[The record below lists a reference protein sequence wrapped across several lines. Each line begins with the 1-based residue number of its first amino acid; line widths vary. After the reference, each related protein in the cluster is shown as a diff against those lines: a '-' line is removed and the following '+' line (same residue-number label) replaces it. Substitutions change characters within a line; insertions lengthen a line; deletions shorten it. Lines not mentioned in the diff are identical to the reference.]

1 MIQTR
6 TLALKLLPSLI
17 TVGAVFLVTGA
28 SLATLPLYVH
38 AQLGF
43 GAGVV
48 GAVAGAQ
55 FVSALLSRLW
65 AGRMTD
71 RRGPKHTMLVGLA
84 LVIVAGVF
92 YGGSTALSG
101 QPIQA
106 LALLFVGRA
115 LLGGGESFVITA
127 GQSWG
132 LLTAGPQSA
141 ALVIGWAGTAL
152 YIGLAAGG
160 PMGGVVAEAWGFAGI
175 AAITV
180 ALPVLTLG
188 LVARLASPP
197 KPAPAK
203 ATPNRAVIAAVAR
216 PGFAMCFAGFG
227 YSSMAF
233 FTVLLSVDQGWTP
246 SWAPFTAFSVALI
259 LTRLAFGKLPDRLGG
274 ARTALIFLALQ
285 GAGLAG
291 VMLAG
296 SAIVCVLASALAGL
310 GYAFIY
316 PALGREAVRA
326 VQPAQSGTAV
336 AFYSA
341 FLDLSLALTSPVLGL
356 IAEGAG
362 LRAVF
367 LTSALASAVAIA
379 VVLTIPRG
387 AIARP

>member
-1 MIQTR
+1 LIQTR
-6 TLALKLLPSLI
+6 TLALKLLPVLI
-17 TVGAVFLVTGA
+17 TVGVVFLVTGA

-38 AQLGF
+38 TRLGF
-43 GAGVV
+43 GADVV

-55 FVSALLSRLW
+55 FVAALLSRLW
-65 AGRMTD
+65 AGRSTD
-71 RRGPKHTMLVGLA
+71 RRGPKHTLLVGLA
-84 LVIVAGVF
+84 MAILAGCF
-92 YGGSTALSG
+92 YGGSTALSD
-101 QPIQA
+101 QPMRA

-115 LLGGGESFVITA
+115 LLGGGESFIITA

-132 LLTAGPQSA
+132 LLMAGPQSA

-160 PMGGVVAEAWGFAGI
+160 PMGGLVSGGWGFSGI
-175 AAITV
+175 SVVTIV
-180 ALPVLTLG
+180 LPLLTLG
-188 LVARLASPP
+188 VVARLASPP
-197 KPAPAK
+197 RPAPAK

-216 PGFAMCFAGFG
+216 PGLAMCFAGFG

-233 FTVLLSVDQGWTP
+233 FTVLLSVDQGWDP
-246 SWAPFTAFSVALI
+246 SWAPFTAFSVALVLI
-259 LTRLAFGKLPDRLGG
+259 RLAFGRLPDRLGG

-296 SAIVCVLASALAGL
+296 SATVCVLASLVAGL

-356 IAEGAG
+356 IAESEG

-367 LTSALASAVAIA
+367 LTSALASGIAIA

-387 AIARP
+387 AVAKP